1 MAQVEKQNQAMA
13 DEIKRLK
20 AVIIKHENRIRQI
33 EGGPQRDVASGS
45 GDTAPTRPPSSPPS
59 EYHHSNNSSDM
70 APDEV

>member
-1 MAQVEKQNQAMA
+1 MTQLEKQNQSMA

-33 EGGPQRDVASGS
+33 EGPQREVASGS
-45 GDTAPTRPPSSPPS
+45 GDANAAPRPPSSD
-59 EYHHSNNSSDM
+59 YHHSNNSSDM